1 MAETAASPGDPA
13 STIRSKL
20 FVVLLVLAALIG
32 VVASLAAWC
41 FVELIHQIQVGVYTD
56 LPKDFGYDKAPEWW
70 SLPILAIA
78 GVVTAFAIVRLPGR
92 GGHLPAD
99 GLGGG
104 VTQPVDLPGV
114 ILAALAT
121 IGLGIVLGPEA
132 PLIALGSGL
141 GLLAIRLARR
151 DAPPQVALVL
161 ATAGTFAS
169 MSLIFDSP
177 IIAAVILI
185 EAAGLGGPT
194 LSLVLLPGLLA
205 AGIGSLI
212 SIGMGSWTGLS
223 TSAYALGP
231 LSLPQFARPDIA
243 DFGWSILLAA
253 AVAIVSFVV
262 FRLARGTVRVVTTRP
277 FVLVPVAGLA
287 VSGLAIAFAE
297 TSGKSVNEVLF
308 SGQDA
313 LPGLV
318 SGAAS
323 WSLSALALLIVFKGL
338 AWAISLGSFRGGPTF
353 PALFL
358 GAAGGLMAAQLPG
371 YSITPAVA
379 VGIGAAVASVLRLP
393 LSAVVLAALLTAN
406 TGAGALPLVIVGV
419 VVAYVTSSFLSGPP
433 AANGAAGGAANA
445 AAADQAAPAAPGAP
459 SATAGG

>member
-1 MAETAASPGDPA
+1 MAKTAASPGDPA
-13 STIRSKL
+13 SIIRSRR

-32 VVASLAAWC
+32 VVASLAAWG
-41 FVELIHQIQVGVYTD
+41 FLELIHQIQVGVYTD
-56 LPKDFGYDKAPEWW
+56 LPKDFGYDTAPDWW
-70 SLPILAIA
+70 SLPVLAIA

-92 GGHLPAD
+92 GGHLPAN
-99 GLGGG
+99 GLSGG
-104 VTQPVDLPGV
+104 VTPPVDLPGV

-121 IGLGIVLGPEA
+121 IGLGVVLGPEA

-141 GLLAIRLARR
+141 GLLAVRFARR
-151 DAPPQVALVL
+151 DTPPEVGEVL
-161 ATAGTFAS
+161 AAAGMFAA
-169 MSLIFDSP
+169 MALIFASP
-177 IIAAVILI
+177 IIAAIILI
-185 EAAGLGGPT
+185 EAAGLGGPR
-194 LSLVLLPGLLA
+194 LPLVLIPGLLA

-231 LSLPQFARPDIA
+231 LSLPSFARPDIA
-243 DFGWSILLAA
+243 DFAWSILLAA
-253 AVAIVSFVV
+253 AVAIVSFAV
-262 FRLARGTVRVVTTRP
+262 FRLARVTVRIVTTRP
-277 FVLVPVAGLA
+277 FVLVPVVGIA
-287 VSGLAIAFAE
+287 VSGLAMLFAE
-297 TSGKSVNEVLF
+297 TTGKSVNEVLF
-308 SGQDA
+308 SGQDQ

-318 SGAAS
+318 SGAAT
-323 WSLSALALLIVFKGL
+323 WSLSALALLVAFKGI

-406 TGAGALPLVIVGV
+406 TGAGSLPLVIVGV
-419 VVAYVTSSFLSGPP
+419 VVAYVITVVLSRPS
-433 AANGAAGGAANA
+433 AGE
-445 AAADQAAPAAPGAP
+445 ADAGDTAAPAAGEGAP
-459 SATAGG
+459 ASSGLTG

>member
-1 MAETAASPGDPA
+1 MAETAASPEDPA
-13 STIRSKL
+13 SIVRSRR
-20 FVVLLVLAALIG
+20 FVGLLALAAVVG

-41 FVELIHQIQVGVYTD
+41 FLELIHQIQVGVYTD
-56 LPKDFGYDKAPEWW
+56 LPKDFGYDTVPEWW
-70 SLPILAIA
+70 SLPVLAIA
-78 GVVTAFAIVRLPGR
+78 GLVAAFAIVRLPGR

-114 ILAALAT
+114 VLAALAT

-151 DAPPQVALVL
+151 DTPPQVGLVL

-169 MSLIFDSP
+169 MALIFDSP
-177 IIAAVILI
+177 IIAAIIVI

-194 LSLVLLPGLLA
+194 LPLLLLPGLLA
-205 AGIGSLI
+205 AGIGSLV

-231 LSLPQFARPDIA
+231 LSLPAFARPDIA
-243 DFGWSILLAA
+243 DFGWSVLLAL

-262 FRLARGTVRVVTTRP
+262 FRLARLTVRVVAPRP

-297 TSGKSVNEVLF
+297 TTGKSVNEVLF

-318 SGAAS
+318 SGAAT
-323 WSLSALALLIVFKGL
+323 WSLSALALLLLCKGL

-353 PALFL
+353 PAIFL

-371 YSITPAVA
+371 YSLTPAIAVA
-379 VGIGAAVASVLRLP
+379 IGAAVASVLRLP
-393 LSAVVLAALLTAN
+393 LSAIVLATLLTAN
-406 TGAGALPLVIVGV
+406 SGIGAMPLVIVGV
-419 VVAYVTSSFLSGPP
+419 VVAYVTSSFLSGPR
-433 AANGAAGGAANA
+433 A
-445 AAADQAAPAAPGAP
+445 AAVTKGDQ
-459 SATAGG
+459 S